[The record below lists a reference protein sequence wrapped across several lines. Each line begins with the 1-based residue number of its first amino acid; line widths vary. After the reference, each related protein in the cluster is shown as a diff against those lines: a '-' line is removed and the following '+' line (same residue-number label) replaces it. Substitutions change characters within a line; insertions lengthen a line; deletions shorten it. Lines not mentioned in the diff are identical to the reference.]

1 MVENKMTEVAMLF
14 GKKLGEEFHIRLG
27 KTVMKVKWTHI
38 GLMCT
43 DFAGKWWP
51 CAYANALLIGEA
63 VIVSAEG
70 KPYSKD

>member
-1 MVENKMTEVAMLF
+1 MTKNKMAEVAKLF
-14 GKKLGEEFHIRLG
+14 GKTLGEEFHIRLG

-51 CAYANALLIGEA
+51 CAYANALLMGEA